1 MVYNIGV
8 GGINMAIEWIMPKD
22 TLGTVT
28 FYDTNIT
35 LNKVAA
41 SYFVD
46 AYKVIIGIDKEKNRV
61 VIKNLNKE
69 EATRGDIN
77 KNHLLDV
84 AIKKSY
90 GRISSK
96 KVISDIAAV
105 TSFDFK
111 NSNNFKYKATWSSNE
126 KMLVIELN
134 EEVNA

>member
-1 MVYNIGV
+1 
-8 GGINMAIEWIMPKD
+8 MAIEWIMPKD

-28 FYDTNIT
+28 FYDSNIT

-46 AYKVIIGIDKEKNRV
+46 AYKVIVGIDREKRRV
-61 VIKNLNKE
+61 VIKNLSKE
-69 EATRGDIN
+69 EATRGDVN

-96 KVISDIAAV
+96 KVVSDIALV
-105 TSFDFK
+105 TKFTFTKDT
-111 NSNNFKYKATWSSNE
+111 NYKYRAKWNATE
-126 KMLVIELN
+126 RLLVIELDG
-134 EEVNA
+134 EVKS

>member
-1 MVYNIGV
+1 
-8 GGINMAIEWIMPKD
+8 MAIEWIMPKD

-28 FYDTNIT
+28 FYDSNIT

-46 AYKVIIGIDKEKNRV
+46 AFKVIVGIDREKRRV
-61 VIKNLNKE
+61 VIKNLSKE
-69 EATRGDIN
+69 EATRGDVN

-96 KVISDIAAV
+96 KVVSDISMV
-105 TSFDFK
+105 TNFSFAKDT
-111 NSNNFKYKATWSSNE
+111 NYKYRAKWNATE
-126 KMLVIELN
+126 RLLVIELD
-134 EEVNA
+134 EEVKG

>member
-1 MVYNIGV
+1 
-8 GGINMAIEWIMPKD
+8 MAIEWIMPKD

-77 KNHLLDV
+77 K
-84 AIKKSY
+84 KSFI
-90 GRISSK
+90 RCR
-96 KVISDIAAV
+96 D
-105 TSFDFK
+105 
-111 NSNNFKYKATWSSNE
+111 
-126 KMLVIELN
+126 
-134 EEVNA
+134 

>member
-1 MVYNIGV
+1 
-8 GGINMAIEWIMPKD
+8 MAIEWIMPKD

-28 FYDTNIT
+28 FYDSNIT

-46 AYKVIIGIDKEKNRV
+46 AFKVIVGIDREKRRV
-61 VIKNLNKE
+61 VIKNLSKE
-69 EATRGDIN
+69 EATRGDVN

-96 KVISDIAAV
+96 KVVSDISTV
-105 TSFDFK
+105 TNFSFTKDT
-111 NSNNFKYKATWSSNE
+111 NYKYRAKWNATE
-126 KMLVIELN
+126 KLLVIELD
-134 EEVNA
+134 EEVRG

>member
-1 MVYNIGV
+1 
-8 GGINMAIEWIMPKD
+8 MAIEWIMPKD

-28 FYDTNIT
+28 FYDSNIT

-46 AYKVIIGIDKEKNRV
+46 AYKVIVGIDKEKRRV

-69 EATRGDIN
+69 EAMRGDVN

-96 KVISDIAAV
+96 KVISDISV
-105 TSFDFK
+105 LTNFDFL
-111 NSNNFKYKATWSSNE
+111 NNNNYKFRAKWSGTE
-126 KMLVIELN
+126 KLLIVDLD
-134 EEVNA
+134 EEVKA

>member
-1 MVYNIGV
+1 
-8 GGINMAIEWIMPKD
+8 MAIEWIMPKD

-28 FYDTNIT
+28 FYDSNIT

-46 AYKVIIGIDKEKNRV
+46 AYKVIVGIDREKRRV
-61 VIKNLNKE
+61 VIKNLSKE
-69 EATRGDIN
+69 EAIRGDIN

-96 KVISDIAAV
+96 KVVNDISSV
-105 TSFDFK
+105 TNFSFMKDT
-111 NSNNFKYKATWSSNE
+111 NYKYRAKWNANE
-126 KMLVIELN
+126 KLLVIELD
-134 EEVNA
+134 EEVTG

>member
-1 MVYNIGV
+1 
-8 GGINMAIEWIMPKD
+8 MAIEWIMPKD

-28 FYDTNIT
+28 FYDSNIT

-46 AYKVIIGIDKEKNRV
+46 AFKVIVGIDREKKRV
-61 VIKNLNKE
+61 VIKNLSKE
-69 EATRGDIN
+69 EATRGDVN

-96 KVISDIAAV
+96 KVVSDISTV
-105 TSFDFK
+105 TNFSFTKDT
-111 NSNNFKYKATWSSNE
+111 NYKYRAKWNATE
-126 KMLVIELN
+126 KLLVIELD
-134 EEVNA
+134 EEVRG

>member
-1 MVYNIGV
+1 
-8 GGINMAIEWIMPKD
+8 MAIEWIMPKD

-28 FYDTNIT
+28 FYDSNIT

-46 AYKVIIGIDKEKNRV
+46 AYKVIVGIDREKRRV
-61 VIKNLNKE
+61 VIKNLSKE
-69 EATRGDIN
+69 EAIRGDIN

-96 KVISDIAAV
+96 KLSMIFHRSRI
-105 TSFDFK
+105 
-111 NSNNFKYKATWSSNE
+111 
-126 KMLVIELN
+126 LVL
-134 EEVNA
+134 

>member
-1 MVYNIGV
+1 
-8 GGINMAIEWIMPKD
+8 MAIEWIMSKD

-28 FYDTNIT
+28 FYDSNIT

-46 AYKVIIGIDKEKNRV
+46 AYKVIVGIDREKHRV
-61 VIKNLNKE
+61 VIKNLSKE
-69 EATRGDIN
+69 EAMRGDVN

-96 KVISDIAAV
+96 KVVSDISTV
-105 TSFDFK
+105 THFTFTKDTNYK
-111 NSNNFKYKATWSSNE
+111 YRAKWNSTE
-126 KMLVIELN
+126 KLLVIDLD
-134 EEVNA
+134 EEVKG

>member
-1 MVYNIGV
+1 
-8 GGINMAIEWIMPKD
+8 MAIEWIMPKD

-28 FYDTNIT
+28 FYDSNIT

-46 AYKVIIGIDKEKNRV
+46 AYKVIVGIDREKRRV
-61 VIKNLNKE
+61 VIKNLSKE
-69 EATRGDIN
+69 EAIRGDVN

-96 KVISDIAAV
+96 KVVNDISSV
-105 TSFDFK
+105 TNFSFMKD
-111 NSNNFKYKATWSSNE
+111 SNYKYRAKWNANE
-126 KMLVIELN
+126 KLLVIELD
-134 EEVNA
+134 EEVTG